1 MNLLQSALAKTRL
14 QHPVIFWG
22 TGAMTVFTVIRIVAG
37 GGEEAAVP
45 SGSVATGPGTYV
57 SPYDVVTPAAAAAAV
72 PPVERIE
79 RPVREAVPSHL
90 SPVKRP
96 ELDQADVGSKGLR
109 PKPRPELEG
118 LQVDPRSGAGVLRPV
133 ERPEL
138 RLLQGSTR

>member
-1 MNLLQSALAKTRL
+1 MNPMWSALMQTRCQYPL
-14 QHPVIFWG
+14 IFWG
-22 TGAMTVFTVIRIVAG
+22 AIAVTAFAVLRMVVG
-37 GGEEAAVP
+37 GGIESATP
-45 SGSVATGPGTYV
+45 SSIIATGPASYV
-57 SPYDVVTPAAAAAAV
+57 SPYQLITPAAAAV

-79 RPVREAVPSHL
+79 RPVREAAPSHL
-90 SPVKRP
+90 LPVKRP

-138 RLLQGSTR
+138 RSLQGSTR